1 MYFLGFGTKLSN
13 VLSVQERIKLLNEK
27 ENTIKNEEYKDE
39 LKDIKKIKT
48 YIFQVKIYKINF
60 NCR

>member
-39 LKDIKKIKT
+39 LKDIKKNKDI
-48 YIFQVKIYKINF
+48 YISSKNI
-60 NCR
+60 